1 MPSPSSVSP
10 YLIDIP
16 RSLQILPDPPARL
29 FALGDSA
36 LLDPRLKIA
45 IIGTRK
51 PNTYTQTYTTLLA
64 SSLANIG
71 AIIVSGG
78 ALGTDIIA
86 HSAALPKTICVLPTS
101 LDRFY
106 PASNAK
112 MIQAIAEQ
120 GLVLSE
126 YASNPTPQ
134 RYDFLHRN
142 RLIVALSDIVI
153 IPQADR
159 YSGSLASA
167 NLCTKLDK
175 PIFVLSHRIGESL
188 GTQDL
193 LAKKRASAI
202 TDIEAFTQALATRFG
217 LKAQEAKER
226 DRLLEFALSN
236 PTFEEA
242 FARFGEKVLEYELMG
257 KITRENGRII
267 ISGV

>member
-10 YLIDIP
+10 YLIDVP

-36 LLDPRLKIA
+36 LLDSRVKIA

-64 SSLANIG
+64 KSLANIG
-71 AIIVSGG
+71 AIIISGG

-112 MIQAIAEQ
+112 TIQAITEQ
-120 GLVLSE
+120 GLLLSE
-126 YASNPTPQ
+126 YERNHCPQ
-134 RYDFLHRN
+134 RHDFLHRN
-142 RLIVALSDIVI
+142 RLIVALSDLVI

-159 YSGSLASA
+159 FSGSLASA
-167 NLCTKLDK
+167 NLCTKLNK

-202 TDIEAFTQALATRFG
+202 TDIEAFTQAIALRFD
-217 LKAQEAKER
+217 LRAQEVLE
-226 DRLLEFALSN
+226 DDELLDFARSN

-267 ISGV
+267 ISSV

>member
-1 MPSPSSVSP
+1 MQALPSLPSTLQQLQSP
-10 YLIDIP
+10 PTQLY
-16 RSLQILPDPPARL
+16 
-29 FALGDSA
+29 FLGDVG
-36 LLDPRLKIA
+36 LLDSVPKIA

-51 PNTYTQTYTTLLA
+51 PNTYAQTYTTLLA
-64 SSLANIG
+64 SSLARIG
-71 AIIVSGG
+71 AIVVSGG

-112 MIQAIAEQ
+112 MIQAIADQ

-126 YASNPTPQ
+126 YECNHTPQ

-167 NLCTKLDK
+167 NLCTKLGK

-193 LAKKRASAI
+193 LAKKRAQII
-202 TDIEAFTQALATRFG
+202 TDIEAFTQAIATRFG
-217 LKAQEAKER
+217 LKAQESLEDDA
-226 DRLLEFALSN
+226 LLDFARSN
-236 PTFEEA
+236 PSFEEA
-242 FARFGEKVLEYELMG
+242 FARFGERVLEYELMG